1 MIYVL
6 DGSGFLY
13 RSYFA
18 MPKITNKDGREM
30 WSVFG
35 FFKMIIKLLKDRPDH
50 FIIAWD
56 SPKKTVR
63 HEYYP
68 EYKANRPP
76 MEDSFKLQVGI
87 IKDLV
92 KEFGL
97 YSIECPWYEAD
108 DIIAT
113 CVDHFKDRDDVV
125 VVSSDKDIKQLIADN
140 VIFKDTMKN
149 VEIDKQMFFGEY
161 GFWPDSMLLYLA
173 LLWDSSDNIPG
184 VKGIWAITAQKLVSE
199 YPTIE
204 DLYNNLDK
212 LTESIRK
219 KLEWKV
225 IKKLEF
231 NIELIKLIIIND
243 LNLGQVEDLS
253 RIKSIKFDLMRKRL
267 VEDSGFKS
275 FEKLIRDTKNTIVAP
290 VQQSLF

>member
-18 MPKITNKDGREM
+18 MPKITNKEGKEM
-30 WSVFG
+30 WAVFG
-35 FFKMIIKLLKDRPDH
+35 FFKMIIKLLKDRPNH

-56 SPKKTVR
+56 SHKKTVR
-63 HEYYP
+63 HDVYP

-76 MEDSFKLQVGI
+76 MEDNLKMQINI
-87 IKDLV
+87 IKHLV
-92 KEFGL
+92 EEFGL
-97 YSIECPWYEAD
+97 YSVEVPWYEAD

-113 CVDHFKDRDDVV
+113 CVDYFKTKEDVV
-125 VVSSDKDIKQLIADN
+125 IVSSDKDIKQLISDN

-149 VEIDKQMFFGEY
+149 IEIDRQMFFGEY
-161 GFWPDSMLLYLA
+161 WFWPESMLLYLA

-184 VKGIWAITAQKLVSE
+184 IRGIWAITAQKLVSQ

-204 DLYNNLDK
+204 ALYSNLDK
-212 LTESIRK
+212 LTDSIRK

-225 IKKLEF
+225 IKKLQF
-231 NIELIKLIIIND
+231 NIELIKLIIINN
-243 LNLGQVEDLS
+243 LNLGEVEDSS
-253 RIKSIKFDLMRKRL
+253 RIKSIDFDLMRKIL

-275 FEKLIRDTKNTIVAP
+275 FDKLIKNTKNTIIAP